1 MIEISTLFDGD
12 QYQGEENTA
21 SRKGGKELWGWL
33 SG

>member
-12 QYQGEENTA
+12 QYQGEQY
-21 SRKGGKELWGWL
+21 SRKGGKELRGWL